1 MKTNILKGKSQKEI
15 IDAFCEKH
23 RIHTYDWK
31 QFVEQL
37 EKVPRQKNL
46 QFIWTIPVFLIGIT
60 ALFTSFGFF
69 FDDKFPLIYEI
80 AENAT
85 PTFFQ
90 RFVNIFYA
98 LILFITPSIIVAIP
112 IIKWGKTY
120 GWT

>member
-23 RIHTYDWK
+23 RIDGYEWRE
-31 QFVEQL
+31 FVEKL
-37 EKVPRQKNL
+37 EKVPVEKNL
-46 QFIWTIPVFLIGIT
+46 QLIWTIPVFLIGIT
-60 ALFTSFGFF
+60 ALFTSFGFL
-69 FDDKFPLIYEI
+69 FDDQFPTIYKI
-80 AENAT
+80 AEKVT

-98 LILFITPSIIVAIP
+98 LILFIIPSIIVAIP
-112 IIKWGKTY
+112 IVKWGKTY